1 MSPVWGGDATSV
13 NDLVT
18 AFDREQFTVILL
30 HVRRKGT
37 IPNHLEQQ
45 DFKTM
50 YLFDKKS
57 LRTFHPGT
65 LIKLVG
71 VLKRHDIAL
80 LHCHAHMPRQ

>member
-1 MSPVWGGDATSV
+1 
-13 NDLVT
+13 
-18 AFDREQFTVILL
+18 
-30 HVRRKGT
+30 
-37 IPNHLEQQ
+37 
-45 DFKTM
+45 M
-50 YLFDKKS
+50 YLSDKKS